1 MSFAKK
7 AFTLVE
13 VNLAMFIM
21 AGGILSVIGLYSLGH
36 RESRQSREDVASA
49 AYADAVIGQL
59 AMALSDTNLSWST
72 WKNLPEIEP
81 QDGWGSYIDKRKG
94 VIKGDPTS
102 LAKATYGK
110 IKGGEIKLRS
120 WPDGAKGG
128 STGNGGLHAGL
139 VFSRSGG
146 GENGEDGAIA
156 TIAFKAARNEGELM
170 TAPVYY
176 TEVRFQ
182 GRRD

>member
-59 AMALSDTNLSWST
+59 VMALSDTNLSWST
-72 WKNLPEIEP
+72 WKKLENEP
-81 QDGWGSYIDKRKG
+81 RNGWGAYIDKKG
-94 VIKGDPTS
+94 VINGDPTS
-102 LAKATYGK
+102 RAKNTYS
-110 IKGGEIKLRS
+110 EISNIIMKDKKQP
-120 WPDGAKGG
+120 WPDRA
-128 STGNGGLHAGL
+128 NGELHAGL
-139 VFSRSGG
+139 VFSRCGG